1 MRSRQKGTTTA
12 VDLDGVRARIERWR
26 RTRTRR
32 TAMPESLWSAAVSLT
47 DSHGVYGVARALR
60 VDYTTLKLRV
70 VQAQAAGA
78 SAAEPQLAAFVELDA
93 AEVLCAGASTVVQLS
108 DGSGAHLRIELP
120 AGRSVNVYRRVLDI
134 PTKKTRPPSVSY
146 LEPEEVQA
154 LLRQPDRMTRVGR
167 AHHALILFLY
177 NTGARVSEALD
188 VRPRDLHLA
197 RPAQVRLR
205 GKGRKER
212 VCPLWRKTAEV
223 LSDLCDAGNEP
234 GSRLFLNARGTPL
247 SRDGVA
253 YILEKY
259 AELAAAEL
267 PRIKQVRVT
276 PHVLRH
282 SCAVALLQ
290 AGLDVTVIRDYLG
303 HVSIATTSRY
313 ISTNLR
319 MKREVLEAF
328 WNRTGLAGAGDTS
341 WKPTPDILAFLES
354 L

>member
-1 MRSRQKGTTTA
+1 MTTP
-12 VDLDGVRARIERWR
+12 DLPHSIESFFREHLQRVR
-26 RTRTRR
+26 
-32 TAMPESLWSAAVSLT
+32 
-47 DSHGVYGVARALR
+47 
-60 VDYTTLKLRV
+60 
-70 VQAQAAGA
+70 GA
-78 SAAEPQLAAFVELDA
+78 SPHTLLSYRDSVILLLRFLAGRTGGRVSALTLDDITAEQVLAFLEHLEGERRNSASTRNLRLAAIRSLVEHLLRHDPTR
-93 AEVLCAGASTVVQLS
+93 AGQ
-108 DGSGAHLRIELP
+108 
-120 AGRSVNVYRRVLDI
+120 YQRVLNI
-134 PTKKTRPPSVSY
+134 PTKKTSPPSVSY

-154 LLRQPDRMTRVGR
+154 LLRQPDRKTRVGR

-188 VRPRDLHLA
+188 VRPQDLHLG

-212 VCPLWRKTAEV
+212 ICPLWRDTATALV
-223 LSDLCDAGNEP
+223 DLSGAAKSDG
-234 GSRLFLNARGTPL
+234 RIFVNARGQPL

-253 YILEKY
+253 YILAKY
-259 AELAAAEL
+259 AALAAADL
-267 PRIKQVRVT
+267 PRIRQVRVS

-303 HVSIATTSRY
+303 HVSVATTSRY
-313 ISTNLR
+313 ISTNLN

-328 WNRTGLAGAGDTS
+328 WKRSGLVGVGDTT
-341 WKPTPDILAFLES
+341 WKPADDVLAFLES

>member
-1 MRSRQKGTTTA
+1 MTINLPHLIESFFREHLQR
-12 VDLDGVRARIERWR
+12 VRGASPHTILSYRD
-26 RTRTRR
+26 
-32 TAMPESLWSAAVSLT
+32 SVSLLLRFLA
-47 DSHGVYGVARALR
+47 DQSGGRVSAL
-60 VDYTTLKLRV
+60 TLDDITAEQILAFLEYLETERGNSASTRNLR
-70 VQAQAAGA
+70 
-78 SAAEPQLAAFVELDA
+78 LAAIRSLVEHLLRHDPTR
-93 AEVLCAGASTVVQLS
+93 AGQ
-108 DGSGAHLRIELP
+108 
-120 AGRSVNVYRRVLDI
+120 YRRVLDI
-134 PTKKTRPPSVSY
+134 PTKKTRAPSVSY
-146 LEPEEVQA
+146 LEPEEMKA
-154 LLRQPDRMTRVGR
+154 LLQQPDRSTCVGR

-188 VRPRDLHLA
+188 VRPRDLHLS

-212 VCPLWRKTAEV
+212 ICPLWRKTAET
-223 LSDLCDAGNEP
+223 LDQLCDGGLEP
-234 GSRLFLNARGTPL
+234 DHHVFVNARGRPL

-253 YILEKY
+253 YILDKY
-259 AELAAAEL
+259 ARLAAADL
-267 PRIKQVRVT
+267 PRLGQVRVT

-303 HVSIATTSRY
+303 HVSVTTTSRY

-328 WNRTGLAGAGDTS
+328 WKRAGLAGAGDSS
-341 WKPTPDILAFLES
+341 WKPTPDVLTFLES